1 MVTVHSTTEMSTS
14 AAVATA
20 SLQDSFTSATLRPAA
35 ANQYEPATMSHVTVV
50 VVLVVV
56 LDTELAVLCVCA
68 PSSPRVAGD
77 LEDDVDVV
85 LRDVDEDDS
94 DEAVLSDV
102 VVLDFDVVDEA
113 VVTVDEVEEK
123 DVQVDVEEEAVLD
136 VVVEVRL
143 EVEEAED
150 SEVMLEPVVLELEVV
165 D

>member
-1 MVTVHSTTEMSTS
+1 
-14 AAVATA
+14 
-20 SLQDSFTSATLRPAA
+20 
-35 ANQYEPATMSHVTVV
+35 MSHVTVV